1 MRTRMQHV
9 GLKMTAGCV
18 VLLLLLAGQCQQP
31 DDAGVGREA
40 DGTLQIGTMEATE
53 TVRRG
58 VTPGERTLVIDAFRG
73 SVLLQASTDPTASLT
88 FTKRGRGGDAESA
101 GGVLESIAITESGT
115 SEAYTYE
122 VAAED
127 ANRATVDVRGTI
139 PPQTPLRVEKDVGPV
154 QIDSL
159 TGPLTVRQAYG
170 DVRIRGAAADTDVEI
185 EAGDITVRFRRLL
198 ETASVKLRTQNGDIT
213 LALPPDASAQV
224 TAETQAGVI
233 RSQGLSFGAQSLAPL
248 NAGFRYSAQM
258 GDGAASID
266 LTTENGTITLEAG
279 AAASDPSDPDTT
291 AEPDTLAPP
300 TTPVPA
306 DSLATDDAQQQP
318 ASPDTASPAPSG
330 PEPAD
335 TARTEPAVPDTTPD
349 DTTDAPVDTTDG

>member
-1 MRTRMQHV
+1 
-9 GLKMTAGCV
+9 
-18 VLLLLLAGQCQQP
+18 
-31 DDAGVGREA
+31 
-40 DGTLQIGTMEATE
+40 MEATE

-73 SVLLQASTDPTASLT
+73 GVFLQASTDPTASLT

-101 GGVLESIAITESGT
+101 GSVLESITITESGT

-127 ANRATVDVRGTI
+127 ANRATVDVRGAI

-154 QIDSL
+154 EIDSL

-248 NAGFRYSAQM
+248 NAGFRYSAQL
-258 GDGAASID
+258 GDGEASVD

-279 AAASDPSDPDTT
+279 AAATDPSDPDTT

-306 DSLATDDAQQQP
+306 DTPATGGPTDEP
-318 ASPDTASPAPSG
+318 ASSDTLGS
-330 PEPAD
+330 EPAD
-335 TARTEPAVPDTTPD
+335 PEPSDTAGTEPARPDPTPADTTGAPA
-349 DTTDAPVDTTDG
+349 DTTGG

>member
-1 MRTRMQHV
+1 MQHV
-9 GLKMTAGCV
+9 GLKFTAGCA

-73 SVLLQASTDPTASLT
+73 GVFLRASTDPSASLT

-154 QIDSL
+154 EIDSL

-170 DVRIRGAAADTDVEI
+170 DVDIRGAAGDTEVALES
-185 EAGDITVRFRRLL
+185 GDITVHLRRLPP
-198 ETASVKLRTQNGDIT
+198 TASVNLQTQNGNIT
-213 LALPPDASAQV
+213 LALPPDASARV
-224 TAETQAGVI
+224 AAETQAGVI

-248 NAGFRYSAQM
+248 NAGFRYSAQL
-258 GDGAASID
+258 GDGEASVD
-266 LTTENGTITLEAG
+266 LTTENGTVTLQ
-279 AAASDPSDPDTT
+279 AASTDPAADTT
-291 AEPDTLAPP
+291 APPDTLAPP

-306 DSLATDDAQQQP
+306 DSPATDGAQQQP
-318 ASPDTASPAPSG
+318 ASPDTLG

-335 TARTEPAVPDTTPD
+335 PEPSDTAGTEPARPDPTPADTTGAPA
-349 DTTDAPVDTTDG
+349 DTTGG